1 MSADRLVTPPSE
13 NPRCAVRVILD
24 RIADKWTALVIT
36 LLADGELGYA
46 RIRRAATGISD
57 KMLAQTLQGLERDG
71 LVTRTVQTSRPIR
84 VTYALTPLGHTLV
97 PALAAL
103 VDWTLQ
109 YGPQLAAN
117 QTAYDAG
124 LQG

>member
-1 MSADRLVTPPSE
+1 MSADRPVTPSSE
-13 NPRCAVRVILD
+13 DPRCAVRVVLD
-24 RIADKWTALVIT
+24 RIADKWTALVIA
-36 LLADGELGYA
+36 LLADGDLGYM
-46 RIRRAATGISD
+46 RLRRAATGISD

-71 LVTRTVQTSRPIR
+71 LVTRTVHTSRPIR

-109 YGPQLAAN
+109 YGPELVAN
-117 QTAYDAG
+117 QTAYDARLSG
-124 LQG
+124 